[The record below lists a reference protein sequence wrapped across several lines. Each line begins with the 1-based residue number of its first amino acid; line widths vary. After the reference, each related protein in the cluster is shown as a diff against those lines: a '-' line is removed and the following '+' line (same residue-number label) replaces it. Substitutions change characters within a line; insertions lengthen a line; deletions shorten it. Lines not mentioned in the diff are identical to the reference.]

1 MTSCVRGA
9 CLVIRKFEYWLVR
22 SFFGKVVDEG
32 RKRSVLR
39 LRVDLVVVL
48 QGPLLQDCVVG
59 SKAQRV
65 RGGEGEGERGDGAG

>member
-1 MTSCVRGA
+1 M
-9 CLVIRKFEYWLVR
+9 
-22 SFFGKVVDEG
+22 DEG